1 MQELTITINEN
12 KKMTYPSDI
21 VLVEGENLTT
31 QVTVSA
37 PSWEGL
43 SIGCLITTPAGV
55 MVDEFSADAPFKLTN
70 TMLDRRGHIRFEFVG
85 YKITEDIKEEVL
97 RTSHAVDI
105 PVRRARSRLGEI
117 SPEPLPDLIMQVT
130 NAKNAALTSAQ
141 QANEAAASAAEIDA
155 QAREAE
161 ALREQA
167 ENARVIEFNSMVG
180 TMADVDTALGI
191 LDASL
196 SEILAEV

>member
-1 MQELTITINEN
+1 MQELTITILDN
-12 KKMTYPSDI
+12 KKMTYPSNI

-55 MVDEFSADAPFKLTN
+55 MVDEFSADAPFLLTN
-70 TMLDRRGHIRFEFVG
+70 AMLDRRGYIRLEFVG
-85 YKITEDIKEEVL
+85 YKITEDSKEEVL
-97 RTSHAVDI
+97 RTSHAVEL
-105 PVRRARSRLGEI
+105 PVRSARPRLGEI

-130 NAKNAALTSAQ
+130 NAKNTALTAATT
-141 QANEAAASAAEIDA
+141 ANEAAASAAEIDA
-155 QAREAE
+155 QARAAEAE
-161 ALREQA
+161 RVEQ
-167 ENARVIEFNSMVG
+167 EDARVIEFNTMVG

-191 LDASL
+191 LDDSL
-196 SEILAEV
+196 SAILAEV